1 MSLKGKTIII
11 TGSTRGIGREIA
23 LRCARDGANLVI
35 AGKSAEDGGKL
46 PGTIF
51 SVAKEVEAAGGKAL
65 PYKVDVRNPEEIEG
79 MVTKAVGAFGRIDVL
94 INNAGAI
101 QLTSLAETSP
111 KRMDLMLDIN
121 ARAVLL
127 CSHYCIPYLRQAG
140 GGHIINLSPPLSLDP
155 KWLGHFVTYTISK
168 YGMSLATLGLAEE
181 LKPYNISVNSLWP
194 RTAIETAAVSML
206 MGGQG
211 MEHSR
216 TPAIM
221 ADAAHEI
228 LSSEPKK
235 LTGKL
240 LIDETFLRER
250 GVKDFS
256 KYSTVSD
263 AELYLDLFVD
273 EPSHPGSW
281 KVGMSL

>member
-23 LRCARDGANLVI
+23 LRCAKDGANLVI
-35 AGKSAEDGGKL
+35 AGKSTEEGGRL

-65 PYKVDVRNPEEIEG
+65 PCKVDVRFPEEVEA
-79 MVTKAVGAFGRIDVL
+79 MVKKTVETFGQVNAL

-101 QLTSLAETSP
+101 QLTTLSETPP
-111 KRMDLMLDIN
+111 KRMDLMLNIN
-121 ARAVLL
+121 VRAVLL
-127 CSHYCIPYLRQAG
+127 CSHYCIPALKEAG
-140 GGHIINLSPPLSLDP
+140 GGHIINLSPPISLEK
-155 KWLGHFVTYTISK
+155 KWLGHFVTYAISK
-168 YGMSLATLGLAEE
+168 YGMSLATLGLSEE
-181 LKPYNISVNSLWP
+181 LKEHNVAVNSLWP
-194 RTAIETAAVSML
+194 RTAVETAAVNML

-221 ADAAHEI
+221 ADAAYGI
-228 LSSEPKK
+228 LTTDPKK
-235 LTGKL
+235 LSGKL
-240 LIDETFLRER
+240 LVDETFLRER

-256 KYSTVSD
+256 KYSTVED
-263 AELYLDLFVD
+263 KDLYLDLFVD
-273 EPSHPGSW
+273 EDHPGAW
-281 KVGMSL
+281 NVGMG

>member
-23 LRCARDGANLVI
+23 LRCAKDGANLVI
-35 AGKSAEDGGKL
+35 AGKTTEEGGKL

-65 PYKVDVRNPEEIEG
+65 PLKVDVRFPEEVEA
-79 MVTKAVGAFGRIDVL
+79 MVAQTVKTFGAVNAL

-101 QLTSLAETSP
+101 SLTPLSETPP
-111 KRMDLMLDIN
+111 KRMDLMLNIN
-121 ARAVLL
+121 VRAVLL
-127 CSHYCIPYLRQAG
+127 CSHYCIPQLRAAG
-140 GGHIINLSPPLSLDP
+140 GGHIINLSPPISLNK
-155 KWLGHFVTYTISK
+155 KWFGHFVTYTISK

-181 LKPYNISVNSLWP
+181 LKEYNIAVNSLWP

-228 LSSEPKK
+228 LNSDPKK
-235 LTGKL
+235 LTGQH
-240 LIDETFLRER
+240 LIDEHFLRER

-256 KYSTVSD
+256 KYSTVED
-263 AELYLDLFVD
+263 KDLYLDLFVD
-273 EPSHPGSW
+273 EDHPGAW
-281 KVGMSL
+281 NVGMG